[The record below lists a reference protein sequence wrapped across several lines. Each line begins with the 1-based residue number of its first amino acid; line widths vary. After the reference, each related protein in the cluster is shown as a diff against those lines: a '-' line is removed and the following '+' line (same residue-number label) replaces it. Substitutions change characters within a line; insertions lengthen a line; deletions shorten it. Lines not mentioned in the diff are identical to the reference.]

1 MKQVSEGVVIEQVQ
15 LNYEIYVIEEVFG
28 NSKTII
34 QSEMASRK
42 GYI

>member
-1 MKQVSEGVVIEQVQ
+1 MKKVSEGNVIEQVQ
-15 LNYEIYVIEEVFG
+15 LNHEIYEVFG